1 MMTEGNGRLRA
12 MRESPFQQWVK
23 NEGIPIHTGSY
34 VSDLYT
40 AEVKP
45 WKRFGVNGAFVILAE
60 QEEDDAYVMEI
71 PPGAQSN
78 VIHHLYEATI
88 FVLDGRGATTIWQEG
103 KPKQTVE
110 WQRGSMFAPPLNCY
124 YQHFNLDGQK
134 PARFYAVTNAPM
146 VMNMFR
152 NPNFVFEDKYV
163 FDDRYA
169 AEDNYF
175 TDPGTHLGIRQ
186 WKTNFVPDVR
196 TFKLD
201 DYHERGAGGIN
212 MQIRLANNEM
222 QGHISEFP
230 PGTYKMGHKHG
241 VGAHVII
248 LTGVGYSLLWFRGE
262 KPRKVDWKD
271 GAVISPAHME
281 YHQHFNTGPTPA
293 RYLALRLGNL
303 DRSGNREGSENG
315 LPMSTISERE
325 GGWQVDYG
333 DQDPAVHELF
343 KAECA
348 KNGATV
354 TLSEPQYRTQP
365 V

>member
-1 MMTEGNGRLRA
+1 MAENKTLIPK
-12 MRESPFQQWVK
+12 RESPFMKWVK
-23 NEGIPIHTGSY
+23 GEGIPIHTGSY

-40 AEVKP
+40 AEVAP
-45 WKRFGVNGAFVILAE
+45 WKRFGVNGAFVLLAE
-60 QEEDDAYVMEI
+60 QEDDDAYIMEI
-71 PPGAQSN
+71 PAGKQSE
-78 VIHHLYEATI
+78 VIHHLFEATI
-88 FVLDGRGATTIWQEG
+88 FVLNGRGATTIWQEG

-124 YQHFNLDGQK
+124 YQHFNLDGQE
-134 PARFYAVTNAPM
+134 PARFYAVTSAPL

-152 NPNFVFEDKYV
+152 NAEFVFNDNYQ
-163 FDDRYA
+163 FNDRYD

-175 TDPGTHLGIRQ
+175 TDPGTHLSIRQ
-186 WKTNFVPDVR
+186 WRTNFVPDVR

-201 DYHERGAGGIN
+201 DYSERGAGGVN
-212 MQIRLANNEM
+212 MKITLANNQM

-230 PGTYKMGHKHG
+230 PGTYKKGHKHG

-248 LTGVGYSLLWFRGE
+248 LNGVGYSLLWFRGE
-262 KPRKVDWKD
+262 KEPRKVDWKD

-293 RYLALRLGNL
+293 RYLALRLGAL
-303 DRSGNREGSENG
+303 DRSGNGEAGVD

-325 GGWQVDYG
+325 GGWQVDYE
-333 DQDPAVHELF
+333 DQDPEIHALF
-343 KAECA
+343 ERECA
-348 KNGATV
+348 KHGATV
-354 TLSEPQYRTQP
+354 TLPKPQYRTKQP